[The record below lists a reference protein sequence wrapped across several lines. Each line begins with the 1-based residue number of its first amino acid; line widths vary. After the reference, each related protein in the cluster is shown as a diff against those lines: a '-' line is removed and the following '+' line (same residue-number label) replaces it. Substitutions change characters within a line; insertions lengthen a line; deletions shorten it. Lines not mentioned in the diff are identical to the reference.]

1 MRVGDPF
8 MKRILG
14 PLIRLHVLLEAL
26 ADFFQLLLLLLES
39 TVEIRDAA
47 NQVVLAELLAQ

>member
-1 MRVGDPF
+1 